1 MQAVVEKDRISEAA
15 RTVFGHDRLRA
26 GQREA
31 VEALLAGRDV
41 LLVQP
46 TGAGKSLAYQ
56 LAAVLIDG
64 PTLVVSPLL
73 ALQQDQTDHLDAYGG
88 RTRARRV
95 SSAETP
101 KQREEA
107 LEAARDGEVEFLFL
121 APEQLANDAVHAAVA
136 AMRPSLV
143 VVDEAHC
150 VSSWGHDF
158 RPDYLRLG
166 ELLEGL
172 GARTIGMTAT
182 ASLPVRT
189 DIVERL
195 HLQDV
200 SIIVGGAARENIDLS
215 VQRCLT
221 ERDQEERV
229 VAAAAEQQGS
239 GIVYV
244 STRKGAERYAELVA
258 EAGRTTTCYHA
269 GLAKK
274 AREQAQADFMESR
287 VDVVVATSAFGMG
300 IDKADVRWVVHAHI
314 PESPDE
320 YYQQVGR
327 AGRDGEPS
335 VGVLYFRP
343 EDLALRRFQTVPVP
357 KPAEV
362 TRVLAA
368 LATLPD
374 ADAAEQAETAG
385 VSVRKLAR
393 IANLVV
399 EVSSEGETVGVD
411 EVRARAEGYQ
421 TLQRSRVD
429 MVRGYAETLRCRRQF
444 LLAYLGEADTPRCAR
459 CDNCRSGS
467 AEAEEARDAVAPDS
481 PFSPEQRVRHTSF
494 GEGMVISVE
503 GEEVV
508 VLFDDTGY
516 KTLSLAAVLEHDL
529 LEPLDV

>member
-1 MQAVVEKDRISEAA
+1 MTDRIDEVAS
-15 RTVFGHDRLRA
+15 TVFGLERLRA
-26 GQREA
+26 GQRPA
-31 VEALLAGRDV
+31 VQALLDGHDV

-56 LAAVLIDG
+56 LTALLLDG

-73 ALQQDQTDHLDAYGG
+73 ALQQDQTDHLAVFGR
-88 RTRARRV
+88 RTRARRI

-107 LEAARDGEVEFLFL
+107 LEEARRGEVEFLFL
-121 APEQLANDAVHAAVA
+121 APEQLANEAVHEAVVA
-136 AMRPSLV
+136 LRPSLV
-143 VVDEAHC
+143 AVDEAHC
-150 VSSWGHDF
+150 VSSWGHEF

-166 ELLEGL
+166 ELLADL
-172 GARTIGMTAT
+172 DARTIAMTAT
-182 ASLPVRT
+182 ASMPVRT

-195 HLQDV
+195 HLRDV
-200 SIIVGGAARENIDLS
+200 SIVVGGAARDNIDLS
-215 VQRCLT
+215 VERSVT

-229 VAAAAEQQGS
+229 VATVSGAQGT

-244 STRKGAERYAELVA
+244 STRKAAEHYAELLT

-274 AREQAQADFMESR
+274 VREQAQADFMTSA

-300 IDKADVRWVVHAHI
+300 IDKSDVRWVVHAHV

-327 AGRDGEPS
+327 AGRDGAGS
-335 VGVLYFRP
+335 FGVLHFRP

-357 KPAEV
+357 RPGEV

-368 LATLPD
+368 LATQPD
-374 ADAAEQAETAG
+374 AAAEQQAEVAG
-385 VSVRKLAR
+385 VSVRKLQR

-399 EVSSEGETVGVD
+399 EAGAEGDTVGVD
-411 EVRARAEGYQ
+411 EVRGRAEGYQ
-421 TLQRSRVD
+421 TLQRSRTD
-429 MVRGYAETLRCRRQF
+429 MVRGYAETRRCRRQF
-444 LLAYLGEADTPRCAR
+444 LLAYLGESDTPRCER
-459 CDNCRSGS
+459 CDNCRSGLAAEED
-467 AEAEEARDAVAPDS
+467 AEAAAAPPS
-481 PFSPEQRVRHTSF
+481 PFEPEQRVRHAAF
-494 GEGMVISVE
+494 GDGMVISID

-508 VLFDDTGY
+508 VLFDDAGY
-516 KTLSLAAVLEHDL
+516 KTLSLPTVTGHGL
-529 LEPLDV
+529 LEPLAG

>member
-1 MQAVVEKDRISEAA
+1 VTDRISEAA
-15 RTVFGHDRLRA
+15 RTVFGRERLRA

-31 VEALLAGRDV
+31 VEALLAGRDA

-73 ALQQDQTDHLDAYGG
+73 ALQQDQTEHLEAYGG
-88 RTRARRV
+88 RTRARRI

-107 LEAARDGEVEFLFL
+107 LEAAARGEVEFLFL
-121 APEQLANDAVHAAVA
+121 APEQLANEAVHAAVSA
-136 AMRPSLV
+136 LRPSLV
-143 VVDEAHC
+143 AVDEAHC

-166 ELLEGL
+166 ELLEGM
-172 GARTIGMTAT
+172 GARTIAMTAT

-200 SIIVGGAARENIDLS
+200 SITVGGAARENIDLS
-215 VQRCLT
+215 VERCLD
-221 ERDQEERV
+221 ERDQEQRV
-229 VAAAAEQQGS
+229 VAAVAERAGS

-244 STRKGAERYAELVA
+244 STRKGAERYAALVE
-258 EAGRTTTCYHA
+258 EAGRSTTCYHA

-274 AREQAQADFMESR
+274 AREEAQAAFMASE

-300 IDKADVRWVVHAHI
+300 IDKPDVRWVVHANI

-335 VGVLYFRP
+335 TGTLFFRP
-343 EDLALRRFQTVPVP
+343 EDLALRRFQTVAVP
-357 KPAEV
+357 KPSEV
-362 TRVLAA
+362 KRVFAA

-374 ADAAEQAETAG
+374 AGPAEQAEAAG
-385 VSVRKLAR
+385 VSARKLAR
-393 IANLVV
+393 IANLIV
-399 EVSSEGETVGVD
+399 EAGAEGETVGVD

-429 MVRGYAETLRCRRQF
+429 MVRGYAETRRCRRQF
-444 LLAYLGEADTPRCAR
+444 LLAYLGESDTPRCER
-459 CDNCRSGS
+459 CDTCRSG
-467 AEAEEARDAVAPDS
+467 AAAAEEEQAAAAAPS
-481 PFSPEQRVRHTSF
+481 PFEPEQRVRHGSF
-494 GEGMVISVE
+494 GEGMVISIE
-503 GEEVV
+503 GDELT
-508 VLFDDTGY
+508 VLFDEVGY
-516 KTLSLAAVLEHDL
+516 KLMSVPTVVEHDL
-529 LEPLDV
+529 LDVLA

>member
-1 MQAVVEKDRISEAA
+1 MSDKISDAA
-15 RTVFGHDRLRA
+15 RTVFGRDRLRA

-31 VEALLAGRDV
+31 VQALLDGRDA

-73 ALQQDQTDHLDAYGG
+73 ALQQDQAEHLEAYGD
-88 RTRARRV
+88 RTRARRI

-107 LEAARDGEVEFLFL
+107 LAAARDGEVEFLFL
-121 APEQLANDAVHAAVA
+121 APEQLANDAVHAAVSS
-136 AMRPSLV
+136 MRPSLV

-172 GARTIGMTAT
+172 GARTIAMTAT

-189 DIVERL
+189 DIVDRL
-195 HLQDV
+195 HLTDV

-215 VQRCLT
+215 VERCVT

-229 VAAAAEQQGS
+229 VAAAAAQEGS

-244 STRKGAERYAELVA
+244 STRKAAEHYAALVA
-258 EAGRTTTCYHA
+258 DAGRTTTCYHA

-274 AREQAQADFMESR
+274 AREQAQADFMTSA

-300 IDKADVRWVVHAHI
+300 IDKPDVRWVLHAHI

-327 AGRDGEPS
+327 AGRDGDPS
-335 VGVLYFRP
+335 AGVLYFRT
-343 EDLALRRFQTVPVP
+343 EDLSLRRFQTVPVP
-357 KPAEV
+357 KPSEV
-362 TRVLAA
+362 SRVLAA
-368 LATLPD
+368 LATRPD
-374 ADAAEQAETAG
+374 ATAAEQAEVAD
-385 VSVRKLAR
+385 VSLRKLQR
-393 IANLVV
+393 IANLVI
-399 EVSSEGETVGVD
+399 EAGAEGETVGVD

-421 TLQRSRVD
+421 TLQRSRVE
-429 MVRGYAETLRCRRQF
+429 MVRGYAETRRCRRQF
-444 LLAYLGEADTPRCAR
+444 LLAYLGESDTPRCER
-459 CDNCRSGS
+459 CDNCRSG
-467 AEAEEARDAVAPDS
+467 AAAAEEAQDAAAPDS
-481 PFSPEQRVRHTSF
+481 PFQPEERVSHASF

-508 VLFDDTGY
+508 VLFDDVGY
-516 KTLSLAAVLEHDL
+516 KTLSLPTVVEHDL
-529 LEPLDV
+529 LEPLDA

>member
-1 MQAVVEKDRISEAA
+1 
-15 RTVFGHDRLRA
+15 
-26 GQREA
+26 
-31 VEALLAGRDV
+31 
-41 LLVQP
+41 
-46 TGAGKSLAYQ
+46 
-56 LAAVLIDG
+56 
-64 PTLVVSPLL
+64 
-73 ALQQDQTDHLDAYGG
+73 
-88 RTRARRV
+88 
-95 SSAETP
+95 
-101 KQREEA
+101 
-107 LEAARDGEVEFLFL
+107 
-121 APEQLANDAVHAAVA
+121 VHAAVA

-143 VVDEAHC
+143 AVDEAHC

-166 ELLEGL
+166 DLLAGL
-172 GARTIGMTAT
+172 GARTIAMTAT

-189 DIVERL
+189 DIIERL
-195 HLQDV
+195 HLQDTSV
-200 SIIVGGAARENIDLS
+200 IVGGAARENIDLA
-215 VQRCLT
+215 VERCLS

-229 VAAAAEQQGS
+229 VAAVAEREGS

-258 EAGRTTTCYHA
+258 DAGRSVTCYHA

-300 IDKADVRWVVHAHI
+300 IDKADVRWVLHANI

-357 KPAEV
+357 KPSEV

-368 LATLPD
+368 LATHPD
-374 ADAAEQAETAG
+374 AKPAEQAEAAG
-385 VSVRKLAR
+385 MSARKLAR

-399 EVSSEGETVGVD
+399 EASAEGETVGVD
-411 EVRARAEGYQ
+411 AVRARAEGYQ

-429 MVRGYAETLRCRRQF
+429 MVRGYAETRRCRRQF
-444 LLAYLGEADTPRCAR
+444 LLAYLGEPDTPRCER
-459 CDNCRSGS
+459 CDSCRSG
-467 AEAEEARDAVAPDS
+467 AAAQEEAQDAAAPDS
-481 PFSPEQRVRHTSF
+481 PFTPEQRVRHPSF

-516 KTLSLAAVLEHDL
+516 KTLSLPTVEEHDL
-529 LEPLDV
+529 LEPVDA

>member
-1 MQAVVEKDRISEAA
+1 MRDRIDEAA

-31 VEALLAGRDV
+31 VEALLGGRDV

-73 ALQQDQTDHLDAYGG
+73 ALQQDQTDHLEAYGG

-107 LEAARDGEVEFLFL
+107 LAAARDGEVEFLFL
-121 APEQLANDAVHAAVA
+121 APEQLANEAVHEAVS

-143 VVDEAHC
+143 TIDEAHC

-166 ELLEGL
+166 ELLEGV
-172 GARTIGMTAT
+172 GARTIAMTAT

-189 DIVERL
+189 DIVDRLRL
-195 HLQDV
+195 HDV
-200 SIIVGGAARENIDLS
+200 SIIVGGAARENIDLA
-215 VQRCLT
+215 VERCLS

-229 VAAAAEQQGS
+229 VAAVAGREGS

-244 STRKGAERYAELVA
+244 STRSGAERYAALVA
-258 EAGRTTTCYHA
+258 DAGRSVVAYHA

-300 IDKADVRWVVHAHI
+300 IDKPDVRWVLHANI

-327 AGRDGEPS
+327 AGRDGEPA
-335 VGVLYFRP
+335 VGILYFRP

-357 KPAEV
+357 KPNEV
-362 TRVLAA
+362 VRVLAA
-368 LATLPD
+368 LATRPD
-374 ADAAEQAETAG
+374 ATADEQAEAAG
-385 VSVRKLAR
+385 MSLRKLRR

-399 EVSSEGETVGVD
+399 ESSAEGETVGVD

-429 MVRGYAETLRCRRQF
+429 MVRGYAETRRCRRQF
-444 LLAYLGEADTPRCAR
+444 LLAYLGEPDTPRCGR
-459 CDNCRSGS
+459 CDCCRSGT
-467 AEAEEARDAVAPDS
+467 AEQEEARDAEAPPS
-481 PFSPEQRVRHTSF
+481 AFAPEQRVRHPSF

-516 KTLSLAAVLEHDL
+516 KTLSLPTVEEHDL
-529 LEPLDV
+529 LEPVGA